1 MNSATKVNQ
10 DTVIK
15 LTFFPFYVPRDF
27 SMDHL
32 LECLHNFP
40 AVIFQVGEIF
50 TAAGNAFNQLGNLTA
65 QLQAQD
71 SLSG

>member
-1 MNSATKVNQ
+1 MQ
-10 DTVIK
+10 I
-15 LTFFPFYVPRDF
+15 FFILK
-27 SMDHL
+27 H
-32 LECLHNFP
+32 
-40 AVIFQVGEIF
+40 FQVGEIF